1 MTTIANFT
9 CKNSW
14 GDDQISFFQGF
25 NKIGFIKTKGWAGS
39 SFIGMLRRNTYLFES
54 KGVLSNDFNVFDEQC
69 QLVASIQYSYWK
81 STVKV
86 FFENRE
92 LLWRPTNLFQTKWEL
107 VDENG
112 LIVKLD
118 SDFTTGN
125 LISSNENE
133 FLSFLA
139 MFLKF
144 KYSIAVTTII
154 ISIIAILMS
163 LTALML

>member
-14 GDDQISFFQGF
+14 GDNQIRLFQDL
-25 NKIGFIKTKGWAGS
+25 NEIGFIKTKGWTGS
-39 SFIGMLRRNTYLFES
+39 SFIGMLKGTTYLFES
-54 KGVLSNDFNVFDEQC
+54 KGVLSNDFNVFDEQY
-69 QLVASIQYSYWK
+69 QLVESIQYSYWK

-118 SDFTTGN
+118 SDFNTGN

-154 ISIIAILMS
+154 SIIAILMS

>member
-1 MTTIANFT
+1 MMNIIASFT

-14 GDDQISFFQGF
+14 ANDQISLFQSY
-25 NKIGFIKTKGWAGS
+25 NKIGFIKTKGWDGS
-39 SFIGMLRRNTYLFES
+39 SFIGMLRGTTYVFES
-54 KGVLSNDFNVFDEQC
+54 KGVLSNDFNIFDQQY

-81 STVKV
+81 SSVKI

-92 LLWRPTNLFQTKWEL
+92 LLWRSTNLLCTKWEL
-107 VDENG
+107 IDENG
-112 LIVKLD
+112 LIVKLN
-118 SDFTTGN
+118 SDFNTGN

-144 KYSIAVTTII
+144 KYSRDMA
-154 ISIIAILMS
+154 AIFVIVLVMCCTG
-163 LTALML
+163 LFL